1 MEQVGVPS
9 GISPVFV
16 FPRFLPAFSG
26 IVSAHILFQIIA
38 SKNIEIERLVNEN
51 AQLRLELQRL
61 REAAGK

>member
-1 MEQVGVPS
+1 MEQVGVPP
-9 GISPVFV
+9 GICPGFV
-16 FPRFLPAFSG
+16 FPSFLPAFFP